1 MESKIEIIICLGSSC
16 FSRGNKQVVQVIK
29 EYLKKHHL
37 EEAVNFKGNHCFSNC
52 VEGPV
57 VKINNQE
64 YFQVDEEK
72 IVNILNQYFHK

>member
-1 MESKIEIIICLGSSC
+1 MESKTEIIICLGSSC

-37 EEAVNFKGNHCFSNC
+37 EEVVNFKGNHCFSNC

-57 VKINNQE
+57 VKINNKE

-72 IVNILNQYFHK
+72 IVHILNQYFQR